1 MRNLAQQTNSD
12 LMLCLGNTTNRY
24 TYPCN
29 LALFTNEWGFFMAT
43 TPRKTQTPG
52 AKKETLATAQ
62 PSADDVLD
70 SVLGKPDAPAE
81 TPEQP
86 KTAEDVLVDILNGD
100 DLGKGDT
107 PEGFISLERFDVVA
121 KDLTETQEQL
131 ATAQGELTSFKNDVS
146 AMLTRVAELQGK
158 PQPVIANTAVTPTKK
173 RMKSVLGPK
182 GWTMVED

>member
-1 MRNLAQQTNSD
+1 
-12 LMLCLGNTTNRY
+12 MLCLGNTTNRY
-24 TYPCN
+24 TLHRN

-70 SVLGKPDAPAE
+70 SVLGKPELGKPDAPAE
-81 TPEQP
+81 TPEQL

-100 DLGKGDT
+100 DLGQSDT
-107 PEGFISLERFDVVA
+107 PEGFISLEQFDVVA

-131 ATAQGELTSFKNDVS
+131 AMAQGELTSFKNDVS

>member
-1 MRNLAQQTNSD
+1 
-12 LMLCLGNTTNRY
+12 MLCLGNTTNRY
-24 TYPCN
+24 TLHRN

-100 DLGKGDT
+100 DLGQSDT
-107 PEGFISLERFDVVA
+107 PEGFISLEQFDVVA

-131 ATAQGELTSFKNDVS
+131 ATAQGELTSFKNDIG

-158 PQPVIANTAVTPTKK
+158 PQKEKKKKADNTTKK
-173 RMKSVLGPK
+173 HM
-182 GWTMVED
+182 E

>member
-1 MRNLAQQTNSD
+1 
-12 LMLCLGNTTNRY
+12 MLCLGNTTNRY
-24 TYPCN
+24 TLHRN

-70 SVLGKPDAPAE
+70 SVLGKPELGKPDAPAE
-81 TPEQP
+81 TSEQP

-100 DLGKGDT
+100 DLGQSDT
-107 PEGFISLERFDVVA
+107 PEGFISLEHFDAVA
-121 KDLTETQEQL
+121 KDLTGAQEQL
-131 ATAQGELTSFKNDVS
+131 ATAQGELISFKNDIG

-158 PQPVIANTAVTPTKK
+158 PQPVIANAVAPTKK

>member
-24 TYPCN
+24 TLHRN

-86 KTAEDVLVDILNGD
+86 KTAEDDESNDLPAFDLDQLLVNQDAILDGQKRIENKLD
-100 DLGKGDT
+100 
-107 PEGFISLERFDVVA
+107 
-121 KDLTETQEQL
+121 QL
-131 ATAQGELTSFKNDVS
+131 LSSAGIEASKKKRWVQGE
-146 AMLTRVAELQGK
+146 
-158 PQPVIANTAVTPTKK
+158 
-173 RMKSVLGPK
+173 K
-182 GWTMVED
+182 GLEHKEI